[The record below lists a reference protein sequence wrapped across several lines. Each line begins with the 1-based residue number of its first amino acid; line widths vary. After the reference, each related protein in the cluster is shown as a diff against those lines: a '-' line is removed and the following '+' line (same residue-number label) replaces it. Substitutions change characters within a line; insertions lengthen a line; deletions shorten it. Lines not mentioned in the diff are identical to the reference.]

1 MKNENKAEKE
11 EIIVIDAGIDI
22 DRQAESRLI
31 CCFSAY
37 MPVII
42 GDIGF

>member
-1 MKNENKAEKE
+1 MKNEEKVE
-11 EIIVIDAGIDI
+11 KDKIIVIDAGIDI
-22 DRQAESRLI
+22 DKQAEARLI

-37 MPVII
+37 MPLII